1 MKKHFL
7 KAMAISTAAT
17 LLVTGC
23 GSVNAKTAAAS
34 KDAQGT
40 EAADDSSVNSE
51 KSETLSQNNSS
62 EKSTEAIPTTDTGNA
77 VTSVTNNIAIIG
89 SNVTTN
95 YDNLYFDSSA
105 GEDTKLLAEGHYPT
119 LELGSYKNGKFTGD
133 SESHPELSK
142 AIDDYN
148 KEAYDMYKEC
158 MKSCEEMAA
167 DDDRFKEESEDN
179 YGFYYTVDMDSS
191 IQRSDDVIFSTFD
204 RTSTFMGGAH
214 PYTGYTGFNVDS
226 KIGKVLKISDI
237 VTDKEAFIDAVDKKL
252 HEVYPD
258 IEDGLLE
265 EDLKQTI
272 RNMYDGEN
280 DIDLQFYMDH
290 DALEIMFS
298 QYDLTAYAYG
308 PEFVSLN
315 YKDSEAFLKP
325 EYLKVPVDYASMINF
340 SHPMMISSDGKEKSL
355 VVDYTILNP
364 ETYGDDTCELHITL
378 DGKEYKEVIECVFE
392 MRAYI
397 MSKDNKSYLYVNCS
411 TFNDWQYTLV
421 YDLNGDTPVK
431 VEDDSAQ
438 AIAFYDLRPADPS
451 NFVMSTRGNLIS
463 TYFISRHYDMGDNGT
478 PAAKTAYWW
487 IESDAKLTLK
497 APATFSVMDE
507 LTEDGS
513 DNGTK
518 TEFPAGTVLTPVRT
532 DDVDWV
538 DVATPDGKFARI
550 YVDDS
555 DWPHTVDGT
564 DIEELFDGIIFAG

>member
-1 MKKHFL
+1 MKKQIL
-7 KAMAISTAAT
+7 KTAAISAAAA

-23 GSVNAKTAAAS
+23 GSSTKPDTAPAAT
-34 KDAQGT
+34 QET
-40 EAADDSSVNSE
+40 EATTDSSSE
-51 KSETLSQNNSS
+51 KAKSETLSDNDPSQKNSDG
-62 EKSTEAIPTTDTGNA
+62 DTSADQAAADSSKTGA
-77 VTSVTNNIAIIG
+77 VSIIG
-89 SNVTTN
+89 SRVTTTN
-95 YDNLYFDSSA
+95 DNLYFDSSA

-119 LELGSYKNGKFTGD
+119 IELGSFNNGKFTAG

-148 KEAYDMYKEC
+148 KEAYDLYKES

-167 DDDRFKEESEDN
+167 DDDRFKEETEDS
-179 YGFYYTVDMDSS
+179 YGFCYTVDMDSS

-226 KIGKVLKISDI
+226 KTGKVLKISDI

-252 HEVYPD
+252 HEEYPD

-272 RNMYDGEN
+272 SNMYDGEN

-290 DALEIMFS
+290 DAVEIMFS
-298 QYDLTAYAYG
+298 QYDITPYAYG

-325 EYLKVPVDYASMINF
+325 EYLQVPENYASMINF
-340 SHPMMISSDGKEKSL
+340 SHPMTISSDGQEKSL

-378 DGKEYKEVIECVFE
+378 GGKEYKEVIECVFE
-392 MRAYI
+392 MHAYI
-397 MSKDNKSYLYVNCS
+397 MSKNNKSYLYVNCS

-431 VEDDSAQ
+431 VEDDAAQ
-438 AIAFYDLRPADPS
+438 AIAFYDLSPVDPS
-451 NFVMSTRGNLIS
+451 DFVMSTRGNLIS

-497 APATFSVMDE
+497 APASFSVMDE
-507 LTEDGS
+507 LTVNGS

-518 TEFPAGTVLTPVRT
+518 TEFPAGTVFTPVRT

-538 DVATPDGKFARI
+538 DVATPDGKYARI

-564 DIEELFDGIIFAG
+564 DIEELFDGIVFAG